1 MKSRWALGVLGA
13 WLMGSLL
20 MFMVAPTN
28 FRLIDELL
36 AHSSNASFH
45 ALVERDGPATAR
57 ELLRYLASE
66 LNRTF
71 FLRWNITQAALGAAL
86 IYLLP
91 RPVRDRWSWGLALAA
106 TGIALV
112 LLVALTPL
120 ITSLGRSLDFVPRTP
135 APPGLARFQLLHVG
149 YTALELVKV
158 GCLGVVFQRLVRG
171 ERAAAPAAGAAPTP
185 EGQRA

>member
-1 MKSRWALGVLGA
+1 MVKPWRASSVVRRGGSVAQGGPARRTLQCEIRGATKIAVPAGTGCANPRRECVGPGDGHCGARAAAANLPGMKSRWALGVLGA

-57 ELLRYLASE
+57 ALLRYLASE

-106 TGIALV
+106 TGIAL
-112 LLVALTPL
+112 
-120 ITSLGRSLDFVPRTP
+120 
-135 APPGLARFQLLHVG
+135 
-149 YTALELVKV
+149 
-158 GCLGVVFQRLVRG
+158 
-171 ERAAAPAAGAAPTP
+171 
-185 EGQRA
+185 